1 MNKTEFQKCFAEAED
16 GKTCYALT
24 EKKCE
29 NCSFYKPKDQVPGY
43 SKFIPKEKK
52 NNNQNKIRTDKYE

>member
-1 MNKTEFQKCFAEAED
+1 MNNNELPVCFAKSED

-24 EKKCE
+24 EMKCE

-52 NNNQNKIRTDKYE
+52 NNKEIKVKEK